1 MTFVALPYSHNYLLS
16 LHCRGHIWLYLVC
29 LLCNSD
35 DSFRTNRS
43 LRKFQCTCHPS
54 HLARLPWKLL
64 GRPRISFWVSG
75 WITKAEVWKLS
86 KMRNQFVRLCG
97 NMGPNVWGICQL
109 WSMSGEGGNVV
120 MAYFKSDMLW
130 TIMTRF
136 AGGQR
141 LIPDAGHGS
150 AHSEHW
156 SSRLNAKRRHLQPPS
171 NRQTLSIRQTRSN
184 RRQA

>member
-1 MTFVALPYSHNYLLS
+1 MTFVALPYSQNFTQLFTQSTLPRAYLLVFGMFIAQ
-16 LHCRGHIWLYLVC
+16 LGW
-29 LLCNSD
+29 
-35 DSFRTNRS
+35 
-43 LRKFQCTCHPS
+43 FQYTCHPS
-54 HLARLPWKLL
+54 HLAPLPWKLL

-86 KMRNQFVRLCG
+86 KMRNHFGRLYG
-97 NMGPNVWGICQL
+97 NMGTNVWGICQL

-130 TIMTRF
+130 TILTRF

-150 AHSEHW
+150 AHSGHW
-156 SSRLNAKRRHLQPPS
+156 SSRLKAKRRHLQPPS

-184 RRQA
+184 RRHA